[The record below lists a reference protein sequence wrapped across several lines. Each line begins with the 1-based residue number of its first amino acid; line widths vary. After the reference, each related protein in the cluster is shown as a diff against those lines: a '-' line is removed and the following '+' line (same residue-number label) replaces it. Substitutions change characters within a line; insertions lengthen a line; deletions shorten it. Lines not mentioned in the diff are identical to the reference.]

1 VRLPWQTQA
10 LFLIMKFSNAYIC
23 NVNMIMDAVKHSNLP
38 PIALEDWDMFDSAA
52 PAGLAQGLKR
62 FPPA

>member
-1 VRLPWQTQA
+1 
-10 LFLIMKFSNAYIC
+10 MKFSNAYIC